1 MVSPVKQF
9 IIENKK
15 KLMIDEKLE
24 SMFRKAGYA
33 GVVISKMPL
42 GHQVVIQ
49 AEKPG
54 IIIGRKGYSIRDLA
68 LLLKQE
74 YQLEDPQ
81 IDVKGVEVPELN
93 ARIMAGRLRS
103 YLEHGARQKRVAF
116 AILDSILKAG
126 AMGAEVSLRG
136 KFTTDRSRFIKLRKG
151 QIHQSGE
158 QANLVDKA
166 VTNVLLK
173 PGIIGIKVK
182 ISLPTMHIPQVVF
195 KQVDQSVLSSLKKQV
210 ESEKP
215 QGSLEAQ
222 ISGETAES
230 ATEEVAQEPL
240 PPQDKGALSNE

>member
-1 MVSPVKQF
+1 MVTPVKQF
-9 IIENKK
+9 IAENKK
-15 KLMIDEKLE
+15 KLMIDERLE

-33 GVVISKMPL
+33 GVVITKMPL
-42 GHQVVIQ
+42 GHQVLIQ
-49 AEKPG
+49 AERPG

-81 IDVKGVEVPELN
+81 IDVKGVDVPELN

-116 AILDSILKAG
+116 ASLDSILKAG

-158 QANLVDKA
+158 PANLVDKA
-166 VTNVLLK
+166 VTSVLLK

-182 ISLPTMHIPQVVF
+182 IALPNMYTPQVVF
-195 KQVDQSVLSSLKKQV
+195 KQVDQSLLNNLKKQL
-210 ESEKP
+210 EEEKP
-215 QGSLEAQ
+215 QESVVDQVKSEA
-222 ISGETAES
+222 SGQTVEQQLLQQNGKVPE
-230 ATEEVAQEPL
+230 Q
-240 PPQDKGALSNE
+240 